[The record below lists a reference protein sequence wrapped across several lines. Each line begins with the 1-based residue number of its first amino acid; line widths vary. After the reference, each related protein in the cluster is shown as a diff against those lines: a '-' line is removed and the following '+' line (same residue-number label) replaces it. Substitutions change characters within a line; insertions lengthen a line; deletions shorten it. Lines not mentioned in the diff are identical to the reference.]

1 MIDTYLSRM
10 HSSTEKDLE
19 FSKRI
24 IRYRETL
31 SHSVEQ
37 ARIDGQHRQRLL
49 YQNNTLNTLS
59 SSPSIKR
66 EAPLPSSQPPPP
78 AKTSLPTP
86 AAQSQPSLSVQQQQQ
101 QQQKS
106 NGTTLIQLPLAK
118 QDELLNAVLKKLR
131 HVNLPDLQVFC
142 LSMIEKRRRCFV
154 DYLGTRYS
162 TDGINIRTETSNTK
176 IGYAN
181 CCFTN

>member
-1 MIDTYLSRM
+1 M

-37 ARIDGQHRQRLL
+37 ARINGQHRQRLL
-49 YQNNTLNTLS
+49 DQSTTLNTLS
-59 SSPSIKR
+59 SNPSIKR
-66 EAPLPSSQPPPP
+66 EPQIVSTTTAVASAATTTSQS
-78 AKTSLPTP
+78 TSTIASI
-86 AAQSQPSLSVQQQQQ
+86 AAS
-101 QQQKS
+101 QQKS

-131 HVNLPDLQVFC
+131 HVNLPDLQVNFIC
-142 LSMIEKRRRCFV
+142 LLLK
-154 DYLGTRYS
+154 
-162 TDGINIRTETSNTK
+162 K
-176 IGYAN
+176 ILI
-181 CCFTN
+181 FSSI

>member
-1 MIDTYLSRM
+1 M

-37 ARIDGQHRQRLL
+37 ARINGQHRQRLL
-49 YQNNTLNTLS
+49 DQSTTLNTLS
-59 SSPSIKR
+59 SNPSIKR
-66 EAPLPSSQPPPP
+66 EATPIVIPSTTTATTTIPI
-78 AKTSLPTP
+78 TSVTT
-86 AAQSQPSLSVQQQQQ
+86 S
-101 QQQKS
+101 QQQKT

-131 HVNLPDLQVFC
+131 HVNLPDLQVKFS
-142 LSMIEKRRRCFV
+142 LF
-154 DYLGTRYS
+154 Y
-162 TDGINIRTETSNTK
+162 
-176 IGYAN
+176 
-181 CCFTN
+181 

>member
-1 MIDTYLSRM
+1 M

-59 SSPSIKR
+59 SNPSIKR
-66 EAPLPSSQPPPP
+66 EVLPPSTQ
-78 AKTSLPTP
+78 L
-86 AAQSQPSLSVQQQQQ
+86 QSQSQSAAVVAAVSAPQPQPSQQQQQ
-101 QQQKS
+101 QQPKS
-106 NGTTLIQLPLAK
+106 NETTLIQLPLAK

-131 HVNLPDLQVFC
+131 HVNLPDLQVFIFC
-142 LSMIEKRRRCFV
+142 Q
-154 DYLGTRYS
+154 
-162 TDGINIRTETSNTK
+162 
-176 IGYAN
+176 
-181 CCFTN
+181 